1 MTEKQKLILA
11 FKSLDFEA
19 LEVLLDDNRSYMD
32 VSKDLFLSTLKQKI
46 NEYENLKSYE
56 SVVEGIC
63 NHCNKGCKA
72 YRFKAENLPSLP
84 LYFEEKEE
92 KVIDIYLCNALK
104 EDSPDEN
111 DWDIYFSFYEEE
123 KVDFKPSVEHLI
135 ILQRVE
141 KAVQEFNNLEN
152 LGLVPIEE
160 VVHWYNKMKVLA
172 NELNLN
178 DPFFSIE
185 YKAYKHIDSLYS
197 EVSNLVHNY
206 NKNHLAQKAL
216 DKYHK
221 IDTEDEKS
229 LVKWLLENEGN
240 YFFELKKTDNWEK
253 TGFLI
258 LETYPNLLV
267 DCNGYLDGFI
277 LNEIYYNHFGEIME
291 KYQPTQEH
299 FEQNGGSVECS
310 LESYLKLHN
319 KYLDLL

>member
-1 MTEKQKLILA
+1 MTEKQKLIQA

-32 VSKDLFLSTLKQKI
+32 VSKDLSLSTLKQKI
-46 NEYENLKSYE
+46 DEYENLKSYE

-72 YRFKAENLPSLP
+72 YKFKAKNLPSLP
-84 LYFEEKEE
+84 LYFEEKDG

-104 EDSPDEN
+104 EDKPDEH

-123 KVDFKPSVEHLI
+123 KVDFKPSLEHLI

-141 KAVQEFNNLEN
+141 KAVQEFNNLEE

-160 VVHWYNKMKVLA
+160 LVHWYNKCKILA
-172 NELNLN
+172 KELELNN
-178 DPFFSIE
+178 PFVRIK
-185 YKAYKHIDSLYS
+185 YKAFVHINALYS
-197 EVSNLVHNY
+197 EVSNVVHNFR
-206 NKNHLAQKAL
+206 KNDFAKNAL

-221 IDTEDEKS
+221 IKAENEKG
-229 LVKWLLENEGN
+229 LVQWLLENKNN

-258 LETYPNLLV
+258 LETTPNLLV
-267 DCNGYLDGFI
+267 DCNGYLDSFI
-277 LNEIYYNHFGEIME
+277 LNEIYYNHFDEIMK
-291 KYQPTQEH
+291 KYEPTNEH
-299 FEQNGGSVECS
+299 FEQNGGSVEYS
-310 LESYLKLHN
+310 LESYLKLHR

>member
-1 MTEKQKLILA
+1 MTEKQKLIQA

-46 NEYENLKSYE
+46 DEYENLKSYE

-72 YRFKAENLPSLP
+72 YKFKAKNLPSLP
-84 LYFEEKEE
+84 LYFEEKDG

-104 EDSPDEN
+104 EDKPDEH

-123 KVDFKPSVEHLI
+123 KVDFKPSLEHLI

-141 KAVQEFNNLEN
+141 KAVQEFNNLEE

-160 VVHWYNKMKVLA
+160 SVHWYNKCKILA
-172 NELNLN
+172 KELELNN
-178 DPFFSIE
+178 PFVRIK
-185 YKAYKHIDSLYS
+185 YKAFVHINALYS
-197 EVSNLVHNY
+197 EVSNVVHNFR
-206 NKNHLAQKAL
+206 KNDFAKNAL

-221 IDTEDEKS
+221 IKAENEKG
-229 LVKWLLENEGN
+229 LVQWLLENKNN

-258 LETYPNLLV
+258 LETTPNLLV
-267 DCNGYLDGFI
+267 DCNGYLDSFI
-277 LNEIYYNHFGEIME
+277 LNEIYYNHFDEIMK
-291 KYQPTQEH
+291 KYEPTNEH
-299 FEQNGGSVECS
+299 FEQNGGSVEYS
-310 LESYLKLHN
+310 LESYLKLHR